1 MGWRILSDPLPA
13 RLLHQVK
20 VKLCSSRISGILG
33 ATQSVICYT
42 YIGIGLLYGRSP
54 FILINRSDLPPPP
67 PTLSRLKIF
76 LIVSWRVSLGSGQ
89 STGGRISGNRA
100 PNINVTP
107 CVRHNF
113 FAWAVSRIDNV
124 AARVCGETTFWF
136 SGVPVYFFLGLRCC
150 FVGTTFLFDRGS
162 ICCKVPLQ
170 ISLNAC

>member
-13 RLLHQVK
+13 GLLHQVK

-124 AARVCGETTFWF
+124 AARVGQSVVKQLFGFQVFLYIFFWAFVVVLLVQPF
-136 SGVPVYFFLGLRCC
+136 SSTGALYVVRCHC
-150 FVGTTFLFDRGS
+150 R
-162 ICCKVPLQ
+162 
-170 ISLNAC
+170 SL